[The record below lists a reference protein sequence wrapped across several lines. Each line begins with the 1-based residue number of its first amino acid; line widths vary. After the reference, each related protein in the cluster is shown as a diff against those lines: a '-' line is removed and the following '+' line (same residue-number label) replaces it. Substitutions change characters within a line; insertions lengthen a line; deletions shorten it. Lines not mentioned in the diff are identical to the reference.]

1 MQFNKGDDYRFMT
14 QKIPFINVFMSIS
27 VIFILWKIAS
37 IGAASPVLPSPEAVF
52 IAFSDE
58 IRTPLFW
65 HHFGISAWR
74 VCASIFISWIIAFPL
89 GAVLGYS
96 PAADRIFSPVVYMA
110 YPVPKMVLLPV
121 VVLLFGLG
129 DLSKIILITLI
140 LFFQILVAV
149 RDGVRSV
156 SPKYYDS
163 VKSMGGGISD
173 IFRHVVIPAALPHS
187 FTAIRISTGTAISVL
202 FFAESFATSSGLGYL
217 IMDAWA
223 SADYIMIFVGIT
235 GMSLM
240 GLILFI
246 IFSLVEKKLCSWNF
260 NMENDNTPEKGLIEK
275 TVTYSKMIK
284 LSHTIFALPF
294 ALSGLILA
302 IREHTV
308 TPQMVFWIVIAMVGA
323 RSAAMGFNRIADAD
337 IDADNPRTAIREIPS
352 GTISKK
358 EALAFTIFSSAL
370 LVFSAAMLSE
380 ICLWLSFPLLI
391 FLFFYSYTKRFTWLA
406 HIYLGF
412 AIGLAP
418 VAVWIAVAGV
428 PDLSVV
434 LLSLVLMTHIAG
446 FDILY
451 SCQDIDFD
459 IEKKLFSIPSRFG
472 VKKAFLISG
481 VLHILTVILL
491 SLLYFTVG
499 FGVYYFI
506 FTFIIAVL
514 YIIEHRIVNPDD
526 ISNINIAFFHINSI
540 ISVVVFFAVL
550 TGYLTGQ

>member
-1 MQFNKGDDYRFMT
+1 MRQKISFINIFMT
-14 QKIPFINVFMSIS
+14 FSI
-27 VIFILWKIAS
+27 IFILWKIAS
-37 IGAASPVLPSPEAVF
+37 LGAASPILPSPEAVF
-52 IAFSDE
+52 IAFLNEAENS
-58 IRTPLFW
+58 LFW
-65 HHFGISAWR
+65 IHFGISAWR
-74 VCASIFISWIIAFPL
+74 VCASIFLSWIIAFPL
-89 GAVLGYS
+89 GAILGYS
-96 PAADRIFSPVVYMA
+96 PLMDRIFSPLVYLA

-163 VKSMGGGISD
+163 VESMGGSVTD

-223 SADYIMIFVGIT
+223 RADYIMIFVGIT

-246 IFSLVEKKLCSWNF
+246 IFSLLEKKLCSWNF
-260 NMENDNTPEKGLIEK
+260 TMENDKSPENGLLVK

-294 ALSGLILA
+294 ALSGLVLA
-302 IREHTV
+302 LREHPV
-308 TPQMVFWIVIAMVGA
+308 TFQMVFWIVIAMVGA
-323 RSAAMGFNRIADAD
+323 RSAAMGFNRIADAE
-337 IDADNPRTAIREIPS
+337 IDAENPRTAIREIPS
-352 GTISKK
+352 GTISRK
-358 EALAFTIFSSAL
+358 EAMAFTIFSSL
-370 LVFSAAMLSE
+370 LLIFAAAMLSE
-380 ICLWLSFPLLI
+380 ICLWLSVPLLA

-412 AIGLAP
+412 AIGTAP
-418 VAVWIAVAGV
+418 AAVWIAIAGV
-428 PDLSVV
+428 PDLSIII
-434 LLSLVLMTHIAG
+434 LALALMTHIAG

-451 SCQDIDFD
+451 SCQDVEFD
-459 IEKKLFSIPSRFG
+459 KEKNLFSIPARFG
-472 VKKAFLISG
+472 VKKAFFISA
-481 VLHILTVILL
+481 VLHITAVALL
-491 SLLYFTVG
+491 SLLYFTAG

-506 FTFIIAVL
+506 FTSIIAVL
-514 YIIEHRIVNPDD
+514 YIIEHKIINPDD
-526 ISNINIAFFHINSI
+526 ITHINIAFFHINSI
-540 ISVVVFFAVL
+540 ISVAVFFAVL
-550 TGYLTGQ
+550 TGYLTGR

>member
-1 MQFNKGDDYRFMT
+1 MK
-14 QKIPFINVFMSIS
+14 QKIPFLNIVMAFS

-37 IGAASPVLPSPEAVF
+37 IITASPVLPSPEDVF
-52 IAFSDE
+52 LAFVHEAETS
-58 IRTPLFW
+58 RFW
-65 HHFGISAWR
+65 LHFGISAWR
-74 VCASIFISWIIAFPL
+74 VCASIIISWAIAFPL
-89 GAVLGYS
+89 GAAMGYS
-96 PAADRIFSPVVYMA
+96 GTVDRIFSPVVYMA

-129 DLSKIILITLI
+129 DISKITLITLI
-140 LFFQILVAV
+140 LFFQILVGV

-156 SPKYYDS
+156 SSRYYDS
-163 VKSMGGGISD
+163 VESMGGNISD

-202 FFAESFATSSGLGYL
+202 FFAESFATASGLGFL

-223 SADYIMIFVGIT
+223 RADYIMIFVGIT

-246 IFSLVEKKLCSWNF
+246 LFSLMEKKLCSWNYT
-260 NMENDNTPEKGLIEK
+260 MENDKSPEGGLLKK

-284 LSHTIFALPF
+284 LSHTVFALPF
-294 ALSGLILA
+294 ALSGLVLA
-302 IREHTV
+302 LREHSV
-308 TPQMVFWIVIAMVGA
+308 TLQTGFWIVIAMVGA

-337 IDADNPRTAIREIPS
+337 IDAENPRTAIREIPS
-352 GTISKK
+352 GTISRK
-358 EALAFTIFSSAL
+358 EALAFTVFSSAL
-370 LVFSAAMLSE
+370 LIFAAAMLSR
-380 ICLWLSFPLLI
+380 ICLWLSIPLLL

-418 VAVWIAVAGV
+418 VAVWIAIAGM
-428 PDLSVV
+428 PDLSIII
-434 LLSLVLMTHIAG
+434 LSLVLMTHIAG

-451 SCQDIDFD
+451 SCQDVDFD
-459 IEKKLFSIPSRFG
+459 RDKKLFSIPSRFG
-472 VKKAFLISG
+472 VKRAFLISAF
-481 VLHILTVILL
+481 LHVLTVLL
-491 SLLYFTVG
+491 FALLYFTAG

-506 FTFIIAVL
+506 PVFIIAIL
-514 YIIEHRIVNPDD
+514 YIIEHKIVRPDD

-550 TGYLTGQ
+550 TGYLSGR

>member
-1 MQFNKGDDYRFMT
+1 MRLNKGDDRRFMK
-14 QKIPFINVFMSIS
+14 QKIPFLNIFLAVS

-37 IGAASPVLPSPEAVF
+37 ISAASPVLPSPEDVF
-52 IAFSDE
+52 ITFAREAQTS
-58 IRTPLFW
+58 LFW
-65 HHFGISAWR
+65 VHFSISAWR
-74 VCASIFISWIIAFPL
+74 VCASILISWLIAFPL

-96 PAADRIFSPVVYMA
+96 PVMDRVFSPVVYLA

-121 VVLLFGLG
+121 IVLLFGLG

-156 SPKYYDS
+156 SSKYYDS
-163 VKSMGGGISD
+163 VESMGGNTLD
-173 IFRHVVIPAALPHS
+173 IFRHVVVPAALPHS

-202 FFAESFATSSGLGYL
+202 FFAESFATSSGLGFL

-223 SADYIMIFVGIT
+223 RADYIMIFVGIT

-246 IFSLVEKKLCSWNF
+246 IFSILEKKLCSWNF
-260 NMENDNTPEKGLIEK
+260 TMENEKSQGSGLIAK

-294 ALSGLILA
+294 ALSGLVLA
-302 IREHTV
+302 LREHSVTV
-308 TPQMVFWIVIAMVGA
+308 QMVLWIVIAMIGA

-337 IDADNPRTAIREIPS
+337 IDAENPRTAIREIPS
-352 GTISKK
+352 GTISKN
-358 EALAFTIFSSAL
+358 EALAFTVFSSAL
-370 LVFSAAMLSE
+370 LIFAAAMLSK
-380 ICLWLSFPLLI
+380 ICLWLSIPLLI
-391 FLFFYSYTKRFTWLA
+391 FLFFYSYTKRFTWFA

-418 VAVWIAVAGV
+418 AAVWIAIAGM
-428 PDLSVV
+428 PDISIII
-434 LLSLVLMTHIAG
+434 LSLVLMTHIAG

-451 SCQDIDFD
+451 SCQDVEFD
-459 IEKKLFSIPSRFG
+459 TEKKLFSIPARFG
-472 VKKAFLISG
+472 VKKAFVISA
-481 VLHILTVILL
+481 VLHILTVFLL
-491 SLLYFTVG
+491 TLLYFTAG

-506 FTFIIAVL
+506 FTAIIAIL
-514 YIIEHRIVNPDD
+514 YVIEHKIVNPDD
-526 ISNINIAFFHINSI
+526 ISHINIAFFHINSI
-540 ISVVVFFAVL
+540 ISVIVFFAVL
-550 TGYLTGQ
+550 TGYLSGR

>member
-1 MQFNKGDDYRFMT
+1 
-14 QKIPFINVFMSIS
+14 MSVSI
-27 VIFILWKIAS
+27 IFILWKIAS
-37 IGAASPVLPSPEAVF
+37 LGAASPILPSPETVF
-52 IAFSDE
+52 MSFIYEAGNP
-58 IRTPLFW
+58 IFW
-65 HHFGISAWR
+65 THFGISAWR

-89 GAVLGYS
+89 GAILGYS
-96 PAADRIFSPVVYMA
+96 PALDRIFSPVVYLA

-121 VVLLFGLG
+121 VILLFGLG

-156 SPKYYDS
+156 SPRYYDS
-163 VKSMGGGISD
+163 VESMGGSITD
-173 IFRHVVIPAALPHS
+173 IFCHVVIPAALPHS

-202 FFAESFATSSGLGYL
+202 FFAESFATSSGLGFL

-223 SADYIMIFVGIT
+223 RAEYIMIFVGIT

-240 GLILFI
+240 GLVLFI
-246 IFSLVEKKLCSWNF
+246 IFSILEKKLCAWNF
-260 NMENDNTPEKGLIEK
+260 TMENDKSPEGGLLEK

-294 ALSGLILA
+294 ALSGLVLA
-302 IREHTV
+302 LREHAV
-308 TPQMVFWIVIAMVGA
+308 TLQMVFWIVIAMIGA

-337 IDADNPRTAIREIPS
+337 IDAENPRTAVREIPS

-358 EALAFTIFSSAL
+358 EALAFTVFSSLL
-370 LVFSAAMLSE
+370 LVFAAAMLSE
-380 ICLWLSFPLLI
+380 LCLWLSFPLLV

-418 VAVWIAVAGV
+418 VAVWIAIAGV
-428 PDLSVV
+428 PDLSIII
-434 LLSLVLMTHIAG
+434 LALVLMTHIAG

-451 SCQDIDFD
+451 SCQDVEFD
-459 IEKKLFSIPSRFG
+459 KEKKLFSIPARFG
-472 VKKAFLISG
+472 VKKAFLISAI
-481 VLHILTVILL
+481 LHIITAVLL
-491 SLLYFTVG
+491 ISLYFTAG
-499 FGVYYFI
+499 FGIYYFI
-506 FTFIIAVL
+506 FVFIIAIL
-514 YIIEHRIVNPDD
+514 YIIEHKIVNPED
-526 ISNINIAFFHINSI
+526 ISHINIAFFHINSI

-550 TGYLTGQ
+550 TGYLTGK

>member
-1 MQFNKGDDYRFMT
+1 MRFNKGDDWKSMRQKISFINIFMT
-14 QKIPFINVFMSIS
+14 FSI
-27 VIFILWKIAS
+27 IFILWKIAS
-37 IGAASPVLPSPEAVF
+37 LGAASPILPSPEAVF
-52 IAFSDE
+52 IAFLNEAENS
-58 IRTPLFW
+58 LFW
-65 HHFGISAWR
+65 IHFGISAWR
-74 VCASIFISWIIAFPL
+74 VCASIFLSWIIAFPL
-89 GAVLGYS
+89 GAILGYS
-96 PAADRIFSPVVYMA
+96 PLMDRIFSPLVYLA

-163 VKSMGGGISD
+163 VESMGGSVTD

-223 SADYIMIFVGIT
+223 RADYIMIFVGIT

-246 IFSLVEKKLCSWNF
+246 IFSLLEKKLCSWNF
-260 NMENDNTPEKGLIEK
+260 TMENDKSPENGLLVK

-294 ALSGLILA
+294 ALSGLVLA
-302 IREHTV
+302 LREHPV
-308 TPQMVFWIVIAMVGA
+308 TFQMVFWIVIAMVGA
-323 RSAAMGFNRIADAD
+323 RSAAMGFNRIADAE
-337 IDADNPRTAIREIPS
+337 IDAENPRTAIREIPS
-352 GTISKK
+352 GTISRK
-358 EALAFTIFSSAL
+358 EAMAFTIFSSL
-370 LVFSAAMLSE
+370 LLIFAAAMLSE
-380 ICLWLSFPLLI
+380 ICLWLSVPLLA

-412 AIGLAP
+412 AIGTAP
-418 VAVWIAVAGV
+418 AAVWIAIAGV
-428 PDLSVV
+428 PDLSIII
-434 LLSLVLMTHIAG
+434 LALALMTHIAG

-451 SCQDIDFD
+451 SCQDVEFD
-459 IEKKLFSIPSRFG
+459 KKKNLFSIPARFG
-472 VKKAFLISG
+472 VKKAFFISA
-481 VLHILTVILL
+481 VLHITAVALL
-491 SLLYFTVG
+491 SLLYFTAG

-506 FTFIIAVL
+506 FTSIIAVL
-514 YIIEHRIVNPDD
+514 YIIEHKIINPDD
-526 ISNINIAFFHINSI
+526 ITHINIAFFHINSI
-540 ISVVVFFAVL
+540 ISVAVFFAVL
-550 TGYLTGQ
+550 TGYLTGR

>member
-1 MQFNKGDDYRFMT
+1 MK
-14 QKIPFINVFMSIS
+14 QKIPFINIFMSVSI
-27 VIFILWKIAS
+27 IFILWKIAAL
-37 IGAASPVLPSPEAVF
+37 AASSPILPSPENVF
-52 IAFSDE
+52 ITFIDE
-58 IRTPLFW
+58 AATSRFW
-65 HHFGISAWR
+65 IHFGISAWR
-74 VCASIFISWIIAFPL
+74 VSASIIISWIIAFPL
-89 GAVLGYS
+89 GAILGYS
-96 PAADRIFSPVVYMA
+96 PAADRIFSPLVYMA

-163 VKSMGGGISD
+163 VKSMGGSTAD
-173 IFRHVVIPAALPHS
+173 IFRNVVIPAALPHS

-202 FFAESFATSSGLGYL
+202 FFAESFATSSGLGFL

-223 SADYIMIFVGIT
+223 RADYTMIFVGIT

-240 GLILFI
+240 GLILFL
-246 IFSLVEKKLCSWNF
+246 IFSL
-260 NMENDNTPEKGLIEK
+260 MENKFCAWNNTMEIDKSPETGIVAK

-294 ALSGLILA
+294 ALSGLVLTL
-302 IREHTV
+302 REHSV
-308 TPQMVFWIVIAMVGA
+308 TLPMVFWIVIAMIGA

-337 IDADNPRTAIREIPS
+337 IDAENPRTAIREIPS

-358 EALAFTIFSSAL
+358 EALAFTIFSSL
-370 LVFSAAMLSE
+370 LLIFAAAMLSKV
-380 ICLWLSFPLLI
+380 CLWLSFPLLI
-391 FLFFYSYTKRFTWLA
+391 FLFFYSYTKRFTWLV
-406 HIYLGF
+406 HLYLGF

-418 VAVWIAVAGV
+418 VAVWIAIAGI
-428 PDLSVV
+428 PDLSIII
-434 LLSLVLMTHIAG
+434 LSLILMTHIAG

-451 SCQDIDFD
+451 ACQDVDFD
-459 IEKKLFSIPSRFG
+459 IEKKLFSIPARFG
-472 VKKAFLISG
+472 VKKAFLISAL
-481 VLHILTVILL
+481 LHIITVSLL
-491 SLLYFTVG
+491 VLLYFTAG

-506 FTFIIAVL
+506 FTGIIAIL
-514 YIIEHRIVNPDD
+514 YIAEHKIVNPDD

-540 ISVVVFFAVL
+540 ISVTVFFAVL
-550 TGYLTGQ
+550 TGYLTGK

>member
-1 MQFNKGDDYRFMT
+1 MQFNKGDDRKFMK
-14 QKIPFINVFMSIS
+14 QKIPFLNIFMSVSI
-27 VIFILWKIAS
+27 IFILWKIAS
-37 IGAASPVLPSPEAVF
+37 LGAASPILPSPETVF
-52 IAFSDE
+52 IAFIHE
-58 IRTPLFW
+58 AGNPVFW
-65 HHFGISAWR
+65 THFGISAWR

-96 PAADRIFSPVVYMA
+96 PALDRIFSPVVYLA

-121 VVLLFGLG
+121 VILLFGLG

-156 SPKYYDS
+156 SPRYYDS
-163 VKSMGGGISD
+163 VESMGGSITD

-202 FFAESFATSSGLGYL
+202 FFAESFATSSGLGFL

-223 SADYIMIFVGIT
+223 RAEYIMIFVGIT

-240 GLILFI
+240 GLVLFI
-246 IFSLVEKKLCSWNF
+246 IFSILEKKLCAWNF
-260 NMENDNTPEKGLIEK
+260 TMENNKSPEGGVLEK

-294 ALSGLILA
+294 ALSGLVLA
-302 IREHTV
+302 LREHSV
-308 TPQMVFWIVIAMVGA
+308 TLQMVFWIVIAMVGA

-337 IDADNPRTAIREIPS
+337 IDAENPRTAIREIPS

-358 EALAFTIFSSAL
+358 EAMAFTIFSSLL
-370 LVFSAAMLSE
+370 LVFAAAMLSE
-380 ICLWLSFPLLI
+380 LCLWLSFPLLV

-418 VAVWIAVAGV
+418 VAVWIAIAGV
-428 PDLSVV
+428 PDLSIII
-434 LLSLVLMTHIAG
+434 LALVLMTHIAG

-451 SCQDIDFD
+451 SCQDVEFD
-459 IEKKLFSIPSRFG
+459 KEKKLFSIPARFG
-472 VKKAFLISG
+472 VKKAFLISAI
-481 VLHILTVILL
+481 LHIITIALLT
-491 SLLYFTVG
+491 SLYFTAG
-499 FGVYYFI
+499 FGAYYFI

-514 YIIEHRIVNPDD
+514 YIIEHKIVNPDD
-526 ISNINIAFFHINSI
+526 ISQINIAFFHINSI

-550 TGYLTGQ
+550 TGYLTGK

>member
-1 MQFNKGDDYRFMT
+1 MRFNKGDDWKSMRQKISFINIFMT
-14 QKIPFINVFMSIS
+14 FSI
-27 VIFILWKIAS
+27 IFILWKIAS
-37 IGAASPVLPSPEAVF
+37 LGAASPILPSPEAVF
-52 IAFSDE
+52 IAFLNEAENS
-58 IRTPLFW
+58 LFW
-65 HHFGISAWR
+65 IHFGISAWR
-74 VCASIFISWIIAFPL
+74 VCASIFLSWIIAFPL
-89 GAVLGYS
+89 GAILGYS
-96 PAADRIFSPVVYMA
+96 PLMDRIFSPLVYLA

-163 VKSMGGGISD
+163 VESMGGSVTD

-223 SADYIMIFVGIT
+223 RADYIMIFVGIT

-246 IFSLVEKKLCSWNF
+246 IFSLLEKKLCSWNF
-260 NMENDNTPEKGLIEK
+260 TMENDKSPENGLLVK

-294 ALSGLILA
+294 ALSGLVLA
-302 IREHTV
+302 LREHPV
-308 TPQMVFWIVIAMVGA
+308 TFQMVFWIVIAMVGA
-323 RSAAMGFNRIADAD
+323 RSAAMGFNRIADAE
-337 IDADNPRTAIREIPS
+337 IDAENPRTAIREIPS
-352 GTISKK
+352 GTISRK
-358 EALAFTIFSSAL
+358 EAMAFTIFSSL
-370 LVFSAAMLSE
+370 LLIFAAAMLSE
-380 ICLWLSFPLLI
+380 ICLWLSVPLLA

-412 AIGLAP
+412 AIGTAP
-418 VAVWIAVAGV
+418 AAVWIAIAGV
-428 PDLSVV
+428 PDLSIII
-434 LLSLVLMTHIAG
+434 LALALMTHIAG

-451 SCQDIDFD
+451 SCQDVEFD
-459 IEKKLFSIPSRFG
+459 KEKNLFSIPARFG
-472 VKKAFLISG
+472 VKKAFFISA
-481 VLHILTVILL
+481 VLHITAVALL
-491 SLLYFTVG
+491 SLLYFTAG

-506 FTFIIAVL
+506 FTSIIAVL
-514 YIIEHRIVNPDD
+514 YIIEHKIINPDD
-526 ISNINIAFFHINSI
+526 ITHINIAFFHINSI
-540 ISVVVFFAVL
+540 ISVAVFFAVL
-550 TGYLTGQ
+550 TGYLTGR

>member
-1 MQFNKGDDYRFMT
+1 
-14 QKIPFINVFMSIS
+14 MSFS

-37 IGAASPVLPSPEAVF
+37 IGASSAILPSPESVF
-52 IAFSDE
+52 IAFIDE
-58 IRTPLFW
+58 AGTSQFW
-65 HHFGISAWR
+65 AHFGISAWR
-74 VCASIFISWIIAFPL
+74 VCASIIISWIIAFPL
-89 GAVLGYS
+89 GALLGYS
-96 PAADRIFSPVVYMA
+96 PAADRLFAPVVYLA

-163 VKSMGGGISD
+163 VESMGGNTAD

-202 FFAESFATSSGLGYL
+202 FFAESFATSSGLGFL

-223 SADYIMIFVGIT
+223 RAEYIMIFTGIT

-246 IFSLVEKKLCSWNF
+246 IFSLLEKKLCAWNF
-260 NMENDNTPEKGLIEK
+260 TMENEKSPESGILVK

-294 ALSGLILA
+294 ALSGLVLA
-302 IREHTV
+302 LREHSV
-308 TPQMVFWIVIAMVGA
+308 TFQMVFWIIIAMVGA

-337 IDADNPRTAIREIPS
+337 IDAENPRTAIREIPS

-358 EALAFTIFSSAL
+358 EAMAFTIFSSL
-370 LVFSAAMLSE
+370 LLIFAAGMLSK
-380 ICLWLSFPLLI
+380 ICLWLSFPLLV
-391 FLFFYSYTKRFTWLA
+391 FLFFYSYTKRFTWFA
-406 HIYLGF
+406 HIYLGT

-418 VAVWIAVAGV
+418 AAVWIAIAGM
-428 PDLSVV
+428 PDISIII
-434 LLSLVLMTHIAG
+434 LSLVLMTHIAG

-451 SCQDIDFD
+451 SCQDVDFD
-459 IEKKLFSIPSRFG
+459 KEKKLFSIPSRFG
-472 VKKAFLISG
+472 VKKAFLISA
-481 VLHILTVILL
+481 VLHVTTVSLL
-491 SLLYFTVG
+491 VLLYFTAG
-499 FGVYYFI
+499 FGIYYFI
-506 FTFIIAVL
+506 FTGIIALL
-514 YIIEHRIVNPDD
+514 YIIEHKIVNPDD
-526 ISNINIAFFHINSI
+526 ISHINIAFFHINSI
-540 ISVVVFFAVL
+540 ISVAVFFAVL
-550 TGYLTGQ
+550 TGYLTGK

>member
-1 MQFNKGDDYRFMT
+1 MQLHSGDDRKFMK
-14 QKIPFINVFMSIS
+14 QKIPFLNIFMSIS
-27 VIFILWKIAS
+27 IIFILWKIAS
-37 IGAASPVLPSPEAVF
+37 VGAASPVLPSPEDVL
-52 IAFSDE
+52 IAFINETGTSQ
-58 IRTPLFW
+58 FW
-65 HHFGISAWR
+65 VNFGISAWR
-74 VCASIFISWIIAFPL
+74 VCASIFISWVIAFPL

-96 PAADRIFSPVVYMA
+96 PAIDRLFSPVVYMA

-156 SPKYYDS
+156 SPRYYDS
-163 VKSMGGGISD
+163 VESMGGGTID
-173 IFRHVVIPAALPHS
+173 IFRYVVIPAALPHS

-202 FFAESFATSSGLGYL
+202 FFAESFATSSGLGFL

-223 SADYIMIFVGIT
+223 RADYTMIFVGIT

-246 IFSLVEKKLCSWNF
+246 IFSILEKKLCSWNF
-260 NMENDNTPEKGLIEK
+260 TMENDKSPEHGLFLK

-294 ALSGLILA
+294 ALSGLVLA
-302 IREHTV
+302 LREHTV
-308 TPQMVFWIVIAMVGA
+308 TIQMVFWIVIAMIGA

-337 IDADNPRTAIREIPS
+337 IDAENPRTAIREIPS
-352 GTISKK
+352 GNISKK
-358 EALAFTIFSSAL
+358 EALAFTIFSSL
-370 LVFSAAMLSE
+370 LLIFSAAMLSK
-380 ICLWLSFPLLI
+380 ICLWLSFPLLL
-391 FLFFYSYTKRFTWLA
+391 FLFFYSYTKRFTWFA

-418 VAVWIAVAGV
+418 VAVWIAIAGL
-428 PDLSVV
+428 PDISIIILA
-434 LLSLVLMTHIAG
+434 LVLMTHIAG

-451 SCQDIDFD
+451 SCQDVQFD
-459 IEKKLFSIPSRFG
+459 IDKKLFSIPARFG
-472 VKKAFLISG
+472 VKKAFLVSAM
-481 VLHILTVILL
+481 LHITTVALL
-491 SLLYFTVG
+491 SLLYFTAV

-506 FTFIIAVL
+506 FIVIIAIL
-514 YIIEHRIVNPDD
+514 YIIEHKIVNPDD

-540 ISVVVFFAVL
+540 ISVTVFFAIL
-550 TGYLTGQ
+550 TGYLTGR

>member
-1 MQFNKGDDYRFMT
+1 MQFNQRDDRNFMK
-14 QKIPFINVFMSIS
+14 QKIPFINIFMSIS

-37 IGAASPVLPSPEAVF
+37 TGAASAVLPAPEDVF
-52 IAFSDE
+52 IAFVKEAQTSQ
-58 IRTPLFW
+58 FW
-65 HHFGISAWR
+65 FHFSISAWR

-89 GAVLGYS
+89 GAILGYS
-96 PAADRIFSPVVYMA
+96 PAMDRLFSPIVYMA

-163 VKSMGGGISD
+163 VRSMGGSVGD

-187 FTAIRISTGTAISVL
+187 FTAVRISTGTAISVL

-223 SADYIMIFVGIT
+223 RAEYIMIFVGIT

-240 GLILFI
+240 GLVLFI
-246 IFSLVEKKLCSWNF
+246 IFSLLEKKLCSWNF
-260 NMENDNTPEKGLIEK
+260 TMENDKSQETGLIGK

-294 ALSGLILA
+294 ALSGLVLA
-302 IREHTV
+302 LKEHTV
-308 TPQMVFWIVIAMVGA
+308 TLQMVFWIVIAMVGA

-337 IDADNPRTAIREIPS
+337 IDAENPRTAIREIPS

-370 LVFSAAMLSE
+370 LIFAAAMLSE
-380 ICLWLSFPLLI
+380 ICLWLSIPLLV

-418 VAVWIAVAGV
+418 VAVWIAIAGV
-428 PDLSVV
+428 PELSVII
-434 LLSLVLMTHIAG
+434 LSLVLMTHIAG

-451 SCQDIDFD
+451 SCQDVDFD
-459 IEKKLFSIPSRFG
+459 KEKKLFSIPARFG
-472 VKKAFLISG
+472 VKKAFLISA
-481 VLHILTVILL
+481 VLHIITVSLL
-491 SLLYFTVG
+491 IALYFTAG

-506 FTFIIAVL
+506 FAVIIAIL
-514 YIIEHRIVNPDD
+514 YVIEHKIVNPED

-540 ISVVVFFAVL
+540 ISVIVFFAVL
-550 TGYLTGQ
+550 TGYLTGK

>member
-1 MQFNKGDDYRFMT
+1 MQLHSGDDRKFMK
-14 QKIPFINVFMSIS
+14 QKIPFLNIFMSIS
-27 VIFILWKIAS
+27 IIFILWKIAS
-37 IGAASPVLPSPEAVF
+37 VGAASPVLPSPEDVL
-52 IAFSDE
+52 IAFINETGTSQ
-58 IRTPLFW
+58 FW
-65 HHFGISAWR
+65 VNFGISAWR
-74 VCASIFISWIIAFPL
+74 VCASIFISWVIAFPL

-96 PAADRIFSPVVYMA
+96 PAIDRLFSPVVYMA

-156 SPKYYDS
+156 SPGYYDS
-163 VKSMGGGISD
+163 VESMGGGTMD
-173 IFRHVVIPAALPHS
+173 IFRYVVIPAALPHS

-202 FFAESFATSSGLGYL
+202 FFAESFATSSGLGFL

-223 SADYIMIFVGIT
+223 RADYTMIFVGIT

-246 IFSLVEKKLCSWNF
+246 IFSILEKKLCSWNF
-260 NMENDNTPEKGLIEK
+260 TMENDKSPEHGLFLK

-294 ALSGLILA
+294 ALSGLVLA
-302 IREHTV
+302 LREHTV
-308 TPQMVFWIVIAMVGA
+308 TIQMVFWIVIAMIGA

-337 IDADNPRTAIREIPS
+337 IDAENPRTAIREIPS
-352 GTISKK
+352 GNISKK
-358 EALAFTIFSSAL
+358 EALAFTIFSSL
-370 LVFSAAMLSE
+370 LLIFSAAMLSK
-380 ICLWLSFPLLI
+380 ICLWLSFPLLL
-391 FLFFYSYTKRFTWLA
+391 FLFFYSYTKRFTWFA

-418 VAVWIAVAGV
+418 VAVWIAIAGL
-428 PDLSVV
+428 PDISIIILA
-434 LLSLVLMTHIAG
+434 LVLMTHIAG

-451 SCQDIDFD
+451 SCQDVQFD
-459 IEKKLFSIPSRFG
+459 IDKKLFSIPARFG
-472 VKKAFLISG
+472 VKKAFLVSAM
-481 VLHILTVILL
+481 LHITTVALL
-491 SLLYFTVG
+491 SLLYFTAV

-506 FTFIIAVL
+506 FIVLIAIL
-514 YIIEHRIVNPDD
+514 FIIEHKIVNPDD

-540 ISVVVFFAVL
+540 ISVTVFFAIL
-550 TGYLTGQ
+550 TGYLTGR